1 LWPNKRGPAAFAALD
16 AVPGLQRMP
25 NGLIASTGLYIGT
38 QHGISAVQAGLVA
51 RARRN
56 LLPSLLLAPLLLG
69 IAGCASHSAKTPQD
83 VDAALD
89 RDMMVSG
96 LGDIDS
102 IYITKPHLSQ
112 LTLAGLQQLSNLDP
126 AIRVE
131 GDVDDISLTRDGK
144 LLDAEH
150 LDDGEDASAKDWGRA
165 AAELLREARTSSPAV
180 AEAGSEKIYEAVF
193 TGIIGKL
200 DGFSRYSG
208 ADQAREER
216 AARDGFGGIGV
227 RISVEEGE
235 VRITSVMHYT
245 PAERLGLKRD
255 DVLLE
260 IDGDS
265 VEGLTQQQVVNLLRG
280 EVDSRVRLLV
290 QRESKDEP
298 FEVTVKRAHVVPET
312 VSYRREGN
320 VAYFRLFGFNSE
332 TANSLKRELKDA
344 QAEIGKKL
352 KGYVLDLRGNPGGL
366 VPQSVAVANLFLQ
379 EGRIVSI
386 HGRHPDS
393 HQYFEASEGD
403 VAEGRPVAVLI
414 DGNSASAAEIVAAA
428 LQDNGRAVLIG
439 SNSYGKGTV
448 QNIKTLPNQGEIKLT
463 WARFHAPSGY
473 TLHHLGVLPTICTSG
488 KVSAEALL
496 SELKSGQLPQVPT
509 LRRNAAKP
517 DDTTALDELRRI
529 CPARRAEDPVDLEL
543 ALRLIDQPSL
553 YASAVGLAEPPAAAQ
568 LDDAAEALL
577 PFVP

>member
-1 LWPNKRGPAAFAALD
+1 
-16 AVPGLQRMP
+16 MP
-25 NGLIASTGLYIGT
+25 NGLIARRNLNAGSG
-38 QHGISAVQAGLVA
+38 HGISAGRAGSAPLCRHALRRVWPSLALIPLLFGLVA
-51 RARRN
+51 CSSTGGKQ
-56 LLPSLLLAPLLLG
+56 PKDTDS
-69 IAGCASHSAKTPQD
+69 
-83 VDAALD
+83 ALD

-102 IYITKPHLSQ
+102 IYITKQHLDE
-112 LTLAGLQQLSNLDP
+112 LTLAGLQQLSSLDP
-126 AIRVE
+126 TLKVE
-131 GDVDDISLTRDGK
+131 GDQDDLRLLRDGRV
-144 LLDAEH
+144 LDAEH
-150 LDDGEDASAKDWGRA
+150 VEDGKEAGAKHWGRA
-165 AAELLREARTSSPAV
+165 AAELLQEARTTSPAI
-180 AEAGSEKIYEAVF
+180 AKAGSEKIYETVF

-208 ADQAREER
+208 ADQAKEER

-227 RISVEEGE
+227 RISVDDGQ

-255 DVLLE
+255 DILLE

-265 VEGLTQQQVVNLLRG
+265 VEGMTQQQVVNLLRG
-280 EVDSRVRLLV
+280 EVDSRVQLLV
-290 QRESKDEP
+290 QREGRDDP

-332 TANSLKRELKDA
+332 TASSLKREIKDA
-344 QAEIGKKL
+344 QTEIGKKL

-366 VPQSVAVANLFLQ
+366 VPQSVAVANLFLE

-403 VAEGRPVAVLI
+403 IAEGRPVAVLI

-473 TLHHLGVLPTICTSG
+473 TLHHLGVLPTVCTSG
-488 KVSAEALL
+488 KVSADALL
-496 SELKSGQLPQVPT
+496 AELKSGQLPQVPT

-517 DDTTALDELRRI
+517 DDTAALDDLRRI

-553 YASAVGLAEPPAAAQ
+553 YASAVGLAQPPAAAQ

>member
-1 LWPNKRGPAAFAALD
+1 
-16 AVPGLQRMP
+16 MP
-25 NGLIASTGLYIGT
+25 NGLIANKELSVTAQNGT
-38 QHGISAVQAGLVA
+38 LAGLVGFVP
-51 RARRN
+51 RRQQPAV
-56 LLPSLLLAPLLLG
+56 LPILILPLLLALAAC
-69 IAGCASHSAKTPQD
+69 AGTAGKTPQD
-83 VDAALD
+83 IDAALD

-96 LGDIDS
+96 LGDIES
-102 IYITKPHLSQ
+102 IYITKPQLSE
-112 LTLAGLQQLSNLDP
+112 LTLAGMQQLSSLDP
-126 AIRVE
+126 GLRIE
-131 GDVDDISLTRDGK
+131 GDDDDLK
-144 LLDAEH
+144 LLHDGSLIEAEH
-150 LDDGEDASAKDWGRA
+150 IEDGDEDDAKRWGRA
-165 AAELLREARTSSPAV
+165 AAELLKEARLKSPAV
-180 AEAGSEKIYEAVF
+180 AEAGNEKIYETVF

-200 DGFSRYSG
+200 DSFSRYSG
-208 ADQAREER
+208 AESAKEER

-227 RISVEEGE
+227 RISVEDEQ

-255 DVLLE
+255 DIILE

-280 EVDSRVRLLV
+280 EVDSRVQLLV
-290 QRESKDEP
+290 ERESKDDP
-298 FEVTVKRAHVVPET
+298 FEVVVKRAHVVPET

-332 TANSLKRELKDA
+332 TANSLKREIKDA
-344 QAEIGKKL
+344 KAEIGKKL
-352 KGYVLDLRGNPGGL
+352 KGFVLDLRGNPGGL
-366 VPQSVAVANLFLQ
+366 VPQSVAVANLFLE

-403 VAEGRPVAVLI
+403 VADGKPVAVLI

-473 TLHHLGVLPTICTSG
+473 TLHHLGVLPTVCTSG
-488 KVSAEALL
+488 KVSAETLL
-496 SELKSGQLPQVPT
+496 AELQSGQLPQVPT

-517 DDTTALDELRRI
+517 DDTEALDALRRI

-553 YASAVGLAEPPAAAQ
+553 YASAVGLAQPPDAAQ

>member
-1 LWPNKRGPAAFAALD
+1 
-16 AVPGLQRMP
+16 MP
-25 NGLIASTGLYIGT
+25 NGLIANTGLSVT
-38 QHGISAVQAGLVA
+38 ARHGAPAELMGAELTGAGWAALVSF
-51 RARRN
+51 RSRKS
-56 LLPSLLLAPLLLG
+56 LLPILALPLLLG
-69 IAGCASHSAKTPQD
+69 IAGCASDAGRTPGD
-83 VDAALD
+83 IDAALD

-96 LGDIDS
+96 LGDIDN
-102 IYITKPHLSQ
+102 IYITKPRLSD
-112 LTLAGLQQLSNLDP
+112 LTLAGLQQLSSLDP
-126 AIRVE
+126 ALKVE
-131 GDVDDISLTRDGK
+131 GDEDDLK
-144 LLDAEH
+144 LLWNDSLIEAEH
-150 LDDGEDASAKDWGRA
+150 IDDGNEADAKKWGRA
-165 AAELLREARTSSPAV
+165 AAELLKEARLKSPAV
-180 AEAGSEKIYEAVF
+180 AEAGNEKVYETVF
-193 TGIIGKL
+193 TGFIGKL
-200 DGFSRYSG
+200 DSFSRYSG
-208 ADQAREER
+208 ADAAKEER

-227 RISVEEGE
+227 RISVEDDQ

-255 DVLLE
+255 DIILE

-280 EVDSRVRLLV
+280 EVDSRVLLLV
-290 QRESKDEP
+290 ERESKDEP
-298 FEVTVKRAHVVPET
+298 FEVSVKRAHVVPET

-332 TANSLKRELKDA
+332 TANSLKREMKDA
-344 QAEIGKKL
+344 KAEIGKKL
-352 KGYVLDLRGNPGGL
+352 KGFILDLRGNPGGL
-366 VPQSVAVANLFLQ
+366 VPQSVAVANMFLE

-403 VAEGRPVAVLI
+403 VSDGKPVAVLI

-473 TLHHLGVLPTICTSG
+473 TLHHLGVLPTVCTSG
-488 KVSAEALL
+488 KVSADTLL
-496 SELKSGQLPQVPT
+496 AELQSGQLPQVPT
-509 LRRNAAKP
+509 MRRNAAKP
-517 DDTTALDELRRI
+517 DDTEALDALRRI

-553 YASAVGLAEPPAAAQ
+553 YASAVGLAQPPDAAQ